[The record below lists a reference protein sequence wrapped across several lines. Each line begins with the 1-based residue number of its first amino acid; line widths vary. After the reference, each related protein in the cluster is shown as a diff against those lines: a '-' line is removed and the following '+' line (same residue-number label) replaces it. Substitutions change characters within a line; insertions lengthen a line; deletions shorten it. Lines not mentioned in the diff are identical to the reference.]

1 MLLKKWEDLPIEMKN
16 DKVRPYY
23 ESLKNKKLCLLFKFV
38 FDRVVAILM
47 LVVLS
52 PIFVTIA
59 ILIKMDSTGQIF
71 FRQTRVTQY
80 GERFKIYKFRTMV
93 KNAERLGSQVTT
105 NQDMRITK
113 IGSKLRRCRLDELP
127 QLINIIK
134 GEMSFVGTR
143 PEVVKYAEQYTPEMY
158 ATLLLPAGVTSEA
171 SIEYKDEEKLLESS
185 DNADETYVK
194 EILPEKMKWNLQSLE
209 TFSVVGDIKIMV
221 KTILAVI

>member
-143 PEVVKYAEQYTPEMY
+143 PEVVKYVEQYTPEMY

-171 SIEYKDEEKLLESS
+171 SIAYKDEERLLASAT
-185 DNADETYVK
+185 DADKVYLEQ
-194 EILPEKMKWNLQSLE
+194 ILPEKMKINLVE
-209 TFSVVGDIKIMV
+209 VEKFSMVEDIRTMI
-221 KTILAVI
+221 KTIFAVL